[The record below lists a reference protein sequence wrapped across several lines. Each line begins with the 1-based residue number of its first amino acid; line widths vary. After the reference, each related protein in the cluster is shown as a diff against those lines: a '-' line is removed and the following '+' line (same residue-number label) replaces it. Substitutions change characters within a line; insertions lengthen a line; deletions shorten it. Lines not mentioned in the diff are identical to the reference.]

1 MHRIISSYFFSP
13 FPPSLYFPPTEI
25 ILFALG
31 KRHRQGGGK
40 GGGGEKKKKNKV
52 GNWIFSAQYLRS
64 RVKFQKSARQF
75 FLFCILTPGSLKKV
89 SGIRRWI
96 PNSCDSTR
104 ILHTRL
110 YLSIWKSR
118 KLRSYSGGIDGLK
131 TVNPFEFYSWNSAYL
146 FTHYVGNFF
155 ITQQREIVKSWNL
168 VSIGLKSKTN
178 NCRADFLYFDIKQRY
193 QARKIKLP
201 IKNCKLPT
209 WWEIQTKY
217 SGSPGMAKR

>member
-1 MHRIISSYFFSP
+1 MHRIISSYLFSTVHP
-13 FPPSLYFPPTEI
+13 LYISLQPKSFSLPW
-25 ILFALG
+25 G
-31 KRHRQGGGK
+31 KDTSKVGEK

-64 RVKFQKSARQF
+64 GVKFQKSARQF

-89 SGIRRWI
+89 PRIRKWI

-178 NCRADFLYFDIKQRY
+178 NWRADFLYCDIKQRY

-201 IKNCKLPT
+201 T
-209 WWEIQTKY
+209 
-217 SGSPGMAKR
+217 